1 MFKPTSIIS
10 TLVVI
15 TLLVVLVSAD
25 DSPVEVI
32 TKDKLGLTIPNPFG
46 TKPIF
51 ETNDQQGRL
60 VALHLP

>member
-1 MFKPTSIIS
+1 MFKPIRIVS
-10 TLVVI
+10 TLLGL

-46 TKPIF
+46 KKPLF

-60 VALHLP
+60 VALHIP